1 MTPSARIEA
10 AIEILDALET
20 SALPA
25 DRFIRD
31 WFRRRRYAGSKDRAA
46 VAERVFEILRHR
58 GSYAWRMGSS
68 APRSLAIASLLRD
81 GESAESIEVLFNGE
95 SYGPAALSEEERA
108 SLLSVPQVE
117 PPLAARGE
125 FPEWLEP
132 ELLRA
137 FGPALLDE
145 MIGLQ
150 SRASIDLRV
159 NTLKAKRKEVLSALG
174 NEGFDA
180 KPTPFA
186 PFGIRI
192 AAGSGAAALGRS
204 KLFERGAFEFQDEA
218 AQIAVLL
225 VGARPGMRVLD
236 LAAGAGG
243 KSLALAAAM
252 RNQGEIVASDI
263 DAGRLAQIAQRAER
277 AGVSIIT
284 SKYPLPHEGG
294 GEGKGEGVAKPSRT
308 PSPQP
313 SPPLRGGEGVTEFDR
328 VLVDAPCSGTGTWR
342 RQPELRWRLTPE
354 RLESLQKTQDS
365 LLDDGASHT
374 RPSGRLI
381 YATCSILPCEN
392 EDRIAAFLSRH
403 PDFAIRPAR
412 EVWAEPA
419 GTDPPPGLGETFR
432 ATPLSTGTDGFF
444 VAILERNVE
453 GGNLRSASP
462 LVGEAVSGRASD
474 R

>member
-10 AIEILDALET
+10 AIEILSALENT
-20 SALPA
+20 AMPA

-46 VAERVFEILRHR
+46 VAERVFDILRHR
-58 GSYAWRMGSS
+58 SSYAWRMRSE

-81 GESAESIEVLFNGE
+81 GESAESIEALFSGE
-95 SYGPAALSEEERA
+95 GYGPAALSEEEHA
-108 SLLSVPQVE
+108 SLLSPPEGE

-125 FPEWLEP
+125 FPAWLEP

-137 FGPALLDE
+137 FGSDLLVE
-145 MIGLQ
+145 MVALQ

-159 NTLKAKRKEVLSALG
+159 NTLKAERAEVLAALR

-180 KPTPFA
+180 EPTPFA

-192 AAGSGAAALGRS
+192 PAGEGSAALSRNE
-204 KLFERGAFEFQDEA
+204 LFEQGVFEFQDEA
-218 AQIAVLL
+218 AQIAALL
-225 VGARPGMRVLD
+225 VGAKPGMAVLD

-252 RNQGEIVASDI
+252 RNQGEIVAGDI
-263 DAGRLAQIAQRAER
+263 DQGRLAQIGPRAER
-277 AGVSIIT
+277 AGATII
-284 SKYPLPHEGG
+284 LPRPAAA
-294 GEGKGEGVAKPSRT
+294 GEM
-308 PSPQP
+308 
-313 SPPLRGGEGVTEFDR
+313 FDR

-354 RLESLQKTQDS
+354 RLAALQKTQDS
-365 LLDDGASHT
+365 LLDDGARHT
-374 RPSGRLI
+374 GPGGRLV

-392 EDRIAAFLSRH
+392 EDRIAAFLERH

-412 EVWAEPA
+412 SVWTESVKAA
-419 GTDPPPGLGETFR
+419 APPGMGEFFK
-432 ATPLSTGTDGFF
+432 ATPLKDGMDGFF
-444 VAILERNVE
+444 TAILERT
-453 GGNLRSASP
+453 A
-462 LVGEAVSGRASD
+462 
-474 R
+474 